1 MQVSARIRR
10 RGTLEA
16 SVKDEINV
24 RGAKNNYKVRR
35 CIGFLKQVTHYSLLE
50 EKNIYCMYNTA
61 LCCFQ
66 L

>member
-1 MQVSARIRR
+1 MQVSSRIRG

-16 SVKDEINV
+16 SAKDEVNV

-35 CIGFLKQVTHYSLLE
+35 CIGFLKQVTHYSLLG
-50 EKNIYCMYNTA
+50 EKNIYCMCNTA
-61 LCCFQ
+61 LYRFQ